1 MIYTELDP
9 HPVGGVQREKT
20 VTKKKKQRRERHRD
34 SEDIERRIN
43 MQADKSEITKLLK
56 TARGQINGILKMV
69 EEDRYCIDISRQLM
83 ATEAVINT
91 ANRKVLTEHLKGCV
105 KAAETDEEKD
115 EKIEEMVKILG
126 KIIK

>member
-1 MIYTELDP
+1 MERE
-9 HPVGGVQREKT
+9 REKRKHE
-20 VTKKKKQRRERHRD
+20 KKRKNEREKKTAPEYRKEEIRMR
-34 SEDIERRIN
+34 
-43 MQADKSEITKLLK
+43 ADKSEIIKLLK
-56 TARGQINGILKMV
+56 TARGQIDGIIKMV

-105 KAAETDEEKD
+105 KAAQTDEEKD

>member
-1 MIYTELDP
+1 MIYTALDP
-9 HPVGGVQREKT
+9 HPVGGVYGERKGD
-20 VTKKKKQRRERHRD
+20 KKAAAEMPRD
-34 SEDIERRIN
+34 TEDLERRIN

-56 TARGQINGILKMV
+56 TARGQIDGILKMV

-105 KAAETDEEKD
+105 KAARTDEEKD